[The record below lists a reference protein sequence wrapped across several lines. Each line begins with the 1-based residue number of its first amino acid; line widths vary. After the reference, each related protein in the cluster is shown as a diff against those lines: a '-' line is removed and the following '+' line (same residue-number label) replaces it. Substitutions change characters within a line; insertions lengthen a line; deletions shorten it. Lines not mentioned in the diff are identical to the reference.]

1 MNETLTI
8 NTSQAEFYDDSKSP
22 LTWSQLP
29 PAQCG
34 VNQDCLKC
42 EYDVSNDVIFIEG
55 DFYVVA
61 IVPVSDKNT
70 DNLLTCGDIKGLA
83 GADIAQSVVFA
94 VEEANKKTGMFS
106 VSGQG
111 SRRDQKIK
119 RSRGGRGSFTF
130 VSLEEIMSRKVELG
144 CESWTSFASSSSST
158 AVQRTLSL

>member
-61 IVPVSDKNT
+61 ILPVSDKNT
-70 DNLLTCGDIKGLA
+70 DDLLTCGDVKGLA

-106 VSGQG
+106 VSRRAETGVRVCVCG
-111 SRRDQKIK
+111 YCLIGDNGRLHYSRFCLLKCM
-119 RSRGGRGSFTF
+119 
-130 VSLEEIMSRKVELG
+130 LM
-144 CESWTSFASSSSST
+144 
-158 AVQRTLSL
+158 